1 MLGVTDY
8 RQIKTYLDKGTSKK
22 AHGRMIMP
30 GESVQFPQTR
40 VLGTAKQGI
49 SLMGLVGLVSLSTTE
64 VGPTHWV
71 FASVTTVCPRLIT
84 MG

>member
-1 MLGVTDY
+1 
-8 RQIKTYLDKGTSKK
+8 
-22 AHGRMIMP
+22 MIMP

-64 VGPTHWV
+64 VGPSRWV
-71 FASVTTVCPRLIT
+71 FAFVTKVCLRIIT
-84 MG
+84 KG